1 MSLIQNVA
9 NVAQFTGAPSPQDE
23 PLTVGG
29 LLREA
34 GKLSVADAEH
44 VSSMQKTGNLRFGET
59 ALKLGLI
66 TEADLQQALARQ
78 FSYHYLAPG
87 EGSFSREL
95 IAVYQ
100 PFGSQAE
107 ALRAL
112 RSQLMLRWF
121 SNGRKFLAIAGI
133 HAGDG
138 ASYLAANLAIAFSQ
152 LGERTLLIDAD
163 LRRPRQHVLF
173 NLGNRSGLSDVLAK
187 RVSSASA
194 VVHLASIPHL
204 AVLTAGAVPPNPGE
218 LLSRAA
224 LPIQLDML
232 AQDFDVILIDT
243 SAADESADAAM
254 VAARSQGA
262 LLVLRQ
268 DHTQLAAATA
278 FQANLTSAG
287 AALIGTVLNQF

>member
-9 NVAQFTGAPSPQDE
+9 QFTGGPPPQDE
-23 PLTVGG
+23 QPTVGG

-44 VSSMQKTGNLRFGET
+44 VSSLQKTGKLRFGET

-78 FSYHYLAPG
+78 FSYHYLSPG

-100 PFGSQAE
+100 PFGLQAE
-107 ALRAL
+107 RLRAL

-121 SNGRKFLAIAGI
+121 SNGHKSLAIAGI

-163 LRRPRQHVLF
+163 LRQPRQHALF
-173 NLGNRSGLSDVLAK
+173 NLGNRAGLSDLLAK
-187 RVSSASA
+187 RARGA
-194 VVHLASIPHL
+194 ATVVHLASIPNL

-218 LLSRAA
+218 LLSGAA

-232 AQDFDVILIDT
+232 SQDFDVILIDT
-243 SAADESADAAM
+243 STAGDSADAAM

-268 DHTQLAAATA
+268 DHTELAAAAA

>member
-1 MSLIQNVA
+1 MSLIQ
-9 NVAQFTGAPSPQDE
+9 NVAQFTGAPQPIEEQ
-23 PLTVGG
+23 PTVGG
-29 LLREA
+29 LLQEA
-34 GKLSVADAEH
+34 GKLTDADVEH
-44 VSSMQKTGNLRFGET
+44 VSRTQKTGNLRFGET

-66 TEADLQQALARQ
+66 NEADLQQALARQ

-121 SNGRKFLAIAGI
+121 SNGHKSLVVAGI

-163 LRRPRQHVLF
+163 LRQPRQHVLF
-173 NLGNRSGLSDVLAK
+173 NLGNRAGLSDLLAK
-187 RVSSASA
+187 RASSAAA

-232 AQDFDVILIDT
+232 SQDFDVILIDT
-243 SAADESADAAM
+243 SAADASADAAM

-278 FQANLTSAG
+278 FQANLTSSG
-287 AALIGTVLNQF
+287 AVLVGTVLNQF

>member
-9 NVAQFTGAPSPQDE
+9 QFTGGPPPVDTH
-23 PLTVGG
+23 PTLGG
-29 LLREA
+29 LLQEA
-34 GKLSVADAEH
+34 GKLTDADAEL
-44 VSSMQKTGNLRFGET
+44 VSSRQKAEKLRFGET

-95 IAVYQ
+95 VAVYQ
-100 PFGSQAE
+100 PFGLQAE
-107 ALRAL
+107 KLRAL

-121 SNGRKFLAIAGI
+121 SNGHKALAITGI

-138 ASYLAANLAIAFSQ
+138 ASYLAANLAIVFSQ
-152 LGERTLLIDAD
+152 LGQRTLLIDAD
-163 LRRPRQHVLF
+163 LRRPRQHALF
-173 NLGNRSGLSDVLAK
+173 NLGNRAGLSDVLVK
-187 RVSSASA
+187 RASSMAA
-194 VVHLASIPHL
+194 IVHLASIPNL

-218 LLSRAA
+218 LLSGAA
-224 LPIQLDML
+224 LPSQLDAL
-232 AQDFDVILIDT
+232 GQEFDVILLDT
-243 SAADESADAAM
+243 PVAEGSADA
-254 VAARSQGA
+254 VAVAVRSQGA

-268 DHTQLAAATA
+268 DRTQLSAASA
-278 FQANLTSAG
+278 FQSELTSAG

>member
-9 NVAQFTGAPSPQDE
+9 QFTGGPP
-23 PLTVGG
+23 PVGEQPRLG
-29 LLREA
+29 ALLQEA
-34 GKLSVADAEH
+34 GKLSVADAEQ
-44 VSSMQKTGNLRFGET
+44 VSTWQKTENLRFGET

-66 TEADLQQALARQ
+66 NEADLQQALARQ

-95 IAVYQ
+95 IAAYE
-100 PFGSQAE
+100 PFGIQAE

-121 SNGRKFLAIAGI
+121 STGRKSLAIAGI

-163 LRRPRQHVLF
+163 LRRPRQHALF
-173 NLGNRSGLSDVLAK
+173 NLGNRAGLSDLLAK
-187 RVSSASA
+187 RASSAAA
-194 VVHLASIPHL
+194 VVHLASIPGL

-243 SAADESADAAM
+243 SAVEGSADAAM

-268 DHTQLAAATA
+268 DHTQLAAAAA

-287 AALIGTVLNQF
+287 AALVGTVLNQF